1 MNPTSFSWSQD
12 YQEVVVGEEGGGSVF
27 LLCPMNVKRTEH
39 EHGIFIFFIFNFF
52 QNSSFLVKALTRCL
66 CYAAFI
72 KCNDIF
78 YVIVKYL
85 DFLFKRTNTKPSHG
99 PFHFRAPS
107 RILWRTV
114 RGINCRG
121 YNDVK
126 ISIYYELKSVVC
138 DISVARNS
146 SCSLAP

>member
-1 MNPTSFSWSQD
+1 MSTAFFFCNFYLSEFIIFSKSLDW
-12 YQEVVVGEEGGGSVF
+12 
-27 LLCPMNVKRTEH
+27 
-39 EHGIFIFFIFNFF
+39 
-52 QNSSFLVKALTRCL
+52 CL

-114 RGINCRG
+114 RGINSRG
-121 YNDVK
+121 
-126 ISIYYELKSVVC
+126 L
-138 DISVARNS
+138 
-146 SCSLAP
+146 